1 MKATH
6 KPNEKK
12 LVAIITEYGDVVM
25 AATPEIVTSEI
36 MASGYPAYPA
46 HVITDTVSPTSGDL
60 LYWSKLKGSVLVYE
74 GDEITIKF

>member
-36 MASGYPAYPA
+36 VASGYPA